1 MRKSRTLESLIE
13 RVVCIFESDIL
24 AHHTDDEYLFSIVDI
39 VEEFFPLR
47 HVDRFFSEPE
57 T

>member
-1 MRKSRTLESLIE
+1 MGESCTLESLIE

-24 AHHTDDEYLFSIVDI
+24 AHHTDDEYLFGIVDI
-39 VEEFFPLR
+39 VEESFPLR
-47 HVDRFFSEPE
+47 HVDYFLSEPE